1 DGAIGDAAVNLFGEQ
16 HRRLGGP
23 GRVEATG
30 AAQGV
35 GQHRPV
41 AQFCDQLGVLEE
53 VAGGSVA
60 HGDDSSVAGGDVL
73 AGPGAD
79 PVAGDDEVGGA
90 GGAVGQLHLG
100 AARGAGPA
108 QVSVAHRDHL
118 GAVAQVDGRGKL
130 GQQAELDLGTQDRE
144 VPLEAVPDQAGDVD
158 AAG

>member
-1 DGAIGDAAVNLFGEQ
+1 HRLGDEVVVVGGRGVLERAVDQRVQPGVRLLQQLGAGDGAIGDAAVNLFGEQ

-108 QVSVAHRDHL
+108 QV
-118 GAVAQVDGRGKL
+118 G
-130 GQQAELDLGTQDRE
+130 
-144 VPLEAVPDQAGDVD
+144 
-158 AAG
+158 